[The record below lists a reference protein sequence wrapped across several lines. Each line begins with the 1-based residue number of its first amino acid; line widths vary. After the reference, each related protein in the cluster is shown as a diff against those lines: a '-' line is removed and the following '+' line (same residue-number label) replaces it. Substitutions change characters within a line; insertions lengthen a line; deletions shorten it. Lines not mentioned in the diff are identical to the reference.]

1 MRANERQQLDLKGCE
16 PGESTVPIDMMND
29 PDNHRLWQ
37 DSLISE
43 PSGQQRLSGKLIIKK
58 TRFIIINSALRVWNW
73 FLKCLDHITQEARI
87 EEKKGKPK
95 ILLAVP
101 AGCPKRA
108 FTLILMA
115 GGTRILYDLVP
126 CISFRGWP
134 QVQFVKITG
143 INVYRLPRHGFKK
156 LENFGNGQV

>member
-58 TRFIIINSALRVWNW
+58 KHV
-73 FLKCLDHITQEARI
+73 
-87 EEKKGKPK
+87 
-95 ILLAVP
+95 LL
-101 AGCPKRA
+101 
-108 FTLILMA
+108 LSIQL
-115 GGTRILYDLVP
+115 
-126 CISFRGWP
+126 
-134 QVQFVKITG
+134 
-143 INVYRLPRHGFKK
+143 
-156 LENFGNGQV
+156 